1 MNKRGVQLSELLES
15 AYDATAEPQRFED
28 LLTAAKKYLFEG
40 EQGERIRTA
49 LPRYADADEAMD
61 RRMAS
66 LARLLELELSD
77 RGPDACDTFHARI
90 SVSPRNLIVT
100 GNPAAAALMAVS
112 FPCPLTDLPFD
123 HQTNKFVEASL
134 KPKAI
139 EACVQDQIF
148 LAKVEQPMPRSC
160 LALIERPSTEGG
172 NVEIAITF
180 IHWSED
186 LLHRLRSAFGLTE
199 TQADIL
205 SGFLNHYSQ
214 KTIAEQRAIS
224 VETVRDHSRAI
235 LQKTNCRRMADV
247 VQLCASIAYLLRQIA
262 RADNA
267 DALTQWKTPTDNM
280 ALLQRPGERTLAWYD
295 HGQGKTAVL
304 FVHGYIEGP
313 FFSEGFL
320 AAMAAMDVRLICPSR
335 PGYGYSSPSSGRS
348 DFDATTVSDAVA
360 LVDSLGLKKLTVVA
374 HQGGTS
380 HAFRIAH
387 ALGERTQSLLMID
400 GGIPID
406 EKRYLAHM
414 NEFARIGAVTTK
426 HAPSV
431 MRMLMNIGLPIYK
444 RRGIARWLHDYH
456 KASPL
461 DLASLNDPE
470 VMRLCAFGCFHSLE
484 QGGEAWVRDGA
495 SAMADWEAD
504 FDALAAPHYWL
515 HPRHCPVMRADFVE
529 QYLGRKG
536 RGAVEIVPDA
546 AFNIFYTHPET
557 VADFIGASLKA
568 CPPKGGCGGL

>member
-1 MNKRGVQLSELLES
+1 MNKRSDRLSELLES
-15 AYDATAEPQRFED
+15 AFDVTAEPQRFED
-28 LLTAAKKYLFEG
+28 LLTVAKKYLFEG
-40 EQGERIRTA
+40 EQAERIRTA
-49 LPRYADADEAMD
+49 LPRNAGADEGMD
-61 RRMAS
+61 RRTAS
-66 LARLLELELSD
+66 LARLLELELLD
-77 RGPDACDTFHARI
+77 QGPDTSDTFHARI

-100 GNPAAAALMAVS
+100 GNSAAAALMAVS
-112 FPCPLTDLPFD
+112 FPRPLMDLPFD
-123 HQTNKFVEASL
+123 HQTNKLVEASL

-139 EACVQDQIF
+139 EARVQDQIF
-148 LAKVEQPMPRSC
+148 LAKVEQPMSRSC
-160 LALIERPSTEGG
+160 LALIERPSAEGG

-205 SGFLNHYSQ
+205 SGFLHRHSQ
-214 KTIAEQRAIS
+214 KTIAKQRAIS

-235 LQKTNCRRMADV
+235 LQKTNCLRMADV
-247 VQLCASIAYLLRQIA
+247 VQLCASIAYLLRQTA

-267 DALTQWKTPTDNM
+267 DALRQWKTPTDNM
-280 ALLQRPGERTLAWYD
+280 ALLPRPGGRTLAWYD

-313 FFSEGFL
+313 FFSERFL
-320 AAMAAMDVRLICPSR
+320 AGMAAMDVRLICPSR
-335 PGYGYSSPSSGRS
+335 PGYGYSSPSSARK
-348 DFDATTVSDAVA
+348 DFDSTTVSDAVA

-387 ALGERTQSLLMID
+387 ALGERTQCLVMID

-444 RRGIARWLHDYH
+444 KRGIARWLHDYH
-456 KASPL
+456 KGSPL
-461 DLASLNDPE
+461 DLSSLNDPE

-484 QGGEAWVRDGA
+484 QGSEAWVRDGA

-504 FDALAAPHYWL
+504 FDALTVPHYWL
-515 HPRHCPVMRADFVE
+515 HPRHCPVMRSDFVE
-529 QYLGRKG
+529 QYLARKK
-536 RGAVEIVPDA
+536 RGTVEIVPDS
-546 AFNIFYTHPET
+546 AFNILYTQPEI
-557 VADFIGASLKA
+557 VANFIGGAIKT
-568 CPPKGGCGGL
+568 